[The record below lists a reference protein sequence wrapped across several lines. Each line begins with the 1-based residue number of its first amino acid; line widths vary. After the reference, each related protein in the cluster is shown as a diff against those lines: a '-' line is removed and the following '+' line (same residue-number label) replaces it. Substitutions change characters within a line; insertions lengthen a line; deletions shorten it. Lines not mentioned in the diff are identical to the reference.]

1 VSEAAGR
8 PTTAPLPPPPQYRTT
23 DELRD
28 FVAAFEATT
37 LPYAR
42 WTHAGHLSVAFWYL
56 VWYGREGATD
66 RVRAGIQ
73 RFNAAHPNEPMAVG
87 YHETITRFWLWR
99 VHRYL
104 RRANLRGSLA
114 ELANQLIT
122 ECSSRELPFTY
133 YSRERLMSP
142 EARRGWVEPD
152 LRELEAD

>member
-1 VSEAAGR
+1 MSETAERPLAAR
-8 PTTAPLPPPPQYRTT
+8 LPTPPQYRTT

-28 FVAAFEATT
+28 FVTAFEATT

-56 VWYGREGATD
+56 VWYGPEDATD

-99 VHRYL
+99 VHQYL
-104 RRANLRGSLA
+104 RRTHAGDSLA
-114 ELANQLIT
+114 EMANRLIS
-122 ECSSRELPFTY
+122 ECGSRELPFAY

-152 LRELEAD
+152 LRELEDE